1 MPKPRKPTAVK
12 KAQGTSRK
20 CRELPDEML
29 PSVVGGVPDPPAILA
44 KNRQAMKLWQESVV
58 ELHNLGMLHNVD
70 LAMLAAYCMK
80 MELFFRMTEFCE
92 KNGYVD
98 DRGKR
103 RAQSLEARDALDQAN
118 KIAQQ
123 FGFVPAAR
131 TKISM
136 PKKEEGGEF
145 FD

>member
-1 MPKPRKPTAVK
+1 MPGRPSKPTAVK
-12 KAQGTSRK
+12 KAQGTYERCK
-20 CRELPDEML
+20 THVTKEMMPAKVDGIPGP
-29 PSVVGGVPDPPAILA
+29 PSVLN
-44 KNRQAMKLWQESVV
+44 KNAMKLWQDSVL
-58 ELHNLGMLHNVD
+58 ELAALQMLHTVD

-80 MELFFRMTEFCE
+80 MDLFFRMTAFCE
-92 KNGYVD
+92 KHGYVNEKGRR
-98 DRGKR
+98 RGE
-103 RAQSLEARDALDQAN
+103 SIEARDALDQAN

-136 PKKEEGGEF
+136 PEKANEDEY